1 MIIHFSSTEEADN
14 FLLQALTTVM
24 MVSTVVQ
31 VIHNSISFPAG
42 ENRPL
47 HVQDSAACK

>member
-1 MIIHFSSTEEADN
+1 MIIHISSTEEADN

-42 ENRPL
+42 PL
-47 HVQDSAACK
+47 DLQDSAACK